1 MIVSLLKKYIWVINL
16 ILLAGLSYS
25 IAQIVSDRIKEKV
38 SPPSVQARPP
48 SGAIFEDVNV
58 NSKPNQLYS
67 HDSYNVILK
76 RNIFGLRNTS
86 LGSGDLIPNSVPQTT
101 LNLELLGTVLNAGEK
116 STAVIKNLDN
126 GKVRGYSPGEVMD
139 IITSESVK
147 LGRVENCIA
156 IVERSD
162 GPETIKCKKNMGNVL
177 SSTAYSPQ
185 WGRGS
190 ASLGRGPRGGKENIP
205 AQNSGTPQIGS
216 EGIREVAEG
225 IYEIDQKMLNDAL
238 SDPNQLLTQA
248 RAIPQEDGL
257 RFFAVRP
264 NSIFFRIG
272 IRNGDVV
279 HRINDVELD
288 NIENAFAVF
297 QELREQS
304 RFSIDITRGG
314 QDLTYQYTVR

>member
-16 ILLAGLSYS
+16 ILLAGLSYT
-25 IAQIVSDRIKEKV
+25 IAQIVSDRIKETV
-38 SPPSVQARPP
+38 SPPLAEARLA
-48 SGAIFEDVNV
+48 SGAISEDGNV
-58 NSKPNQLYS
+58 NSKPNQVYS
-67 HDSYNVILK
+67 RDSYTIILK

-86 LGSGDLIPNSVPQTT
+86 LGSGELNPNSVPQTT
-101 LNLELLGTVLNAGEK
+101 LNLELLGTVLKPEKK

-126 GKVRGYSPGEVMD
+126 GKIRGYAPGELID

-162 GPETIKCKKNMGNVL
+162 GPETIKCKKDKGSVF
-177 SSTAYSPQ
+177 STSAFPTRP
-185 WGRGS
+185 GRGFTS
-190 ASLGRGPRGGKENIP
+190 ARVPLGVKENIP
-205 AQNSGTPQIGS
+205 AQNSGTPQSGN
-216 EGIREVAEG
+216 EGIREVSEG

-257 RFFAVRP
+257 RFFAIRP
-264 NSIFFRIG
+264 NSIFFKIG

-288 NIENAFAVF
+288 NIENAFSVF
-297 QELREQS
+297 QELREQP

>member
-25 IAQIVSDRIKEKV
+25 IAQIVSDGIKKRV
-38 SPPSVQARPP
+38 SPPLSEAHHALGMINGGE
-48 SGAIFEDVNV
+48 SIDI
-58 NSKPNQLYS
+58 KPNQIYP
-67 HDSYNVILK
+67 HDSYSVILK

-86 LGSGDLIPNSVPQTT
+86 LGLGDLNPNSVPQTT
-101 LNLELLGTVLNAGEK
+101 LNLELLGTVIRPGEG

-126 GKVRGYSPGEVMD
+126 GKIRGYVSGEVID
-139 IITSESVK
+139 IITSENVK

-156 IVERSD
+156 IVERSE
-162 GPETIKCKKNMGNVL
+162 GPETIKCKKDTGNFF
-177 SSTAYSPQ
+177 SSAAFSSRSS
-185 WGRGS
+185 RGLTS
-190 ASLGRGPRGGKENIP
+190 WKKGGKEDIP
-205 AQNSGTPQIGS
+205 AQNSGTPQVWGD
-216 EGIREVAEG
+216 GIREVAEG
-225 IYEIDQKMLNDAL
+225 IYEIDQKTLNDAL

-257 RFFAVRP
+257 RFFAIRP
-264 NSIFFRIG
+264 NSIFFKIG

-297 QELREQS
+297 QELRQQS

>member
-25 IAQIVSDRIKEKV
+25 IAQIISDRIKEKV
-38 SPPSVQARPP
+38 SPPSAQARPA
-48 SGAIFEDVNV
+48 SDAIFEDVSANR
-58 NSKPNQLYS
+58 KPSQLYS
-67 HDSYNVILK
+67 RGSYNVILK

-86 LGSGDLIPNSVPQTT
+86 LGSGDLITNSVPQTT
-101 LNLELLGTVLNAGEK
+101 LNLELLGTVLNGGEK

-126 GKVRGYSPGEVMD
+126 GKVHGYSPGEVID

-162 GPETIKCKKNMGNVL
+162 GPETIKCKKNMGNVF
-177 SSTAYSPQ
+177 SSTASSPQ

-190 ASLGRGPRGGKENIP
+190 GSFGRGQGGRENVP
-205 AQNSGTPQIGS
+205 AQNSGTLQTGG

-297 QELREQS
+297 QELRQQS